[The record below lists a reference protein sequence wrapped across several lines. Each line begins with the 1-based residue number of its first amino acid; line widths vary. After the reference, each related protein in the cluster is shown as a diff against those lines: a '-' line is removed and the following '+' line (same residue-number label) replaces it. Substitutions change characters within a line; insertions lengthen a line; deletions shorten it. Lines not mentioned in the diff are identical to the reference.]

1 MNRVAKGSVRGY
13 RSDLR
18 AHQAEQTRSQ
28 ILDATLRVM
37 ADGVASLSV
46 PAVAREAGVSVPT
59 VYRHFGTKGDLLAA
73 LYPYLARRVGL
84 DLAAAAPRTLAE
96 LRDGV
101 REMFGHLDTFD
112 DLARAAIASPAAEEA
127 RRTSMSDR
135 LELARRLVATIDPRL
150 ARADRERIA
159 RLLVVLITSSSLR
172 VWRDHLGA
180 TVEQAA
186 DDIDWIVRA
195 GVAAATGDRP

>member
-1 MNRVAKGSVRGY
+1 MKRVAKGSVRGY

-28 ILDATLRVM
+28 ILDAT
-37 ADGVASLSV
+37 
-46 PAVAREAGVSVPT
+46 
-59 VYRHFGTKGDLLAA
+59 
-73 LYPYLARRVGL
+73 
-84 DLAAAAPRTLAE
+84 RTLEE

-135 LELARRLVATIDPRL
+135 LELARRLVPTIDPRL
-150 ARADRERIA
+150 TKTDRERLA
-159 RLLVVLITSSSLR
+159 R
-172 VWRDHLGA
+172 
-180 TVEQAA
+180 
-186 DDIDWIVRA
+186 
-195 GVAAATGDRP
+195 P